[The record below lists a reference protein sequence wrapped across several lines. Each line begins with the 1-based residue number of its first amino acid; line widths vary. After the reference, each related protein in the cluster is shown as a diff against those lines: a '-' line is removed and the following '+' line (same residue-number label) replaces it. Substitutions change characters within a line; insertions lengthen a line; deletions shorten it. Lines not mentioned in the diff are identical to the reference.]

1 MAKFIRN
8 FMLALACMSMAAPA
22 AMADRHEGHRN
33 ARPTNTASQ
42 ARPNANRGGNSGRP
56 GLGNNGNNGNH
67 NGNNNRPG
75 GNNNRPSGNNN
86 RPGGNNNGNNHR
98 PNTGGG
104 NHNGNVKPGRPN
116 PGNHNNWNHGPA
128 TPPPQPPYRPGGHP
142 VGRPSAGRPISRPF
156 MRPMAR
162 PVPPPSWRARPG
174 LPVIGGILG
183 LNFGSALNVS
193 LSFLR
198 GNGYTVN
205 GYANDVVYL
214 RNVPV
219 LNYIWT
225 DGALY
230 YGTSGLDASSFYYTT
245 AVRDVTRYNSCYNV
259 LVNTY
264 GSPVSVVREGG
275 GVVSTWFGGN
285 NGYIT
290 LSFGSGQGGGFLT
303 TLTYGL

>member
-33 ARPTNTASQ
+33 ARPTNAATQ

-56 GLGNNGNNGNH
+56 GLGNHGNNGNH
-67 NGNNNRPG
+67 NGNN
-75 GNNNRPSGNNN
+75 
-86 RPGGNNNGNNHR
+86 HR
-98 PNTGGG
+98 PGG
-104 NHNGNVKPGRPN
+104 NHNGNNNNHGNVKPSRPN
-116 PGNHNNWNHGPA
+116 PGNHHNNNWHHGPA
-128 TPPPQPPYRPGGHP
+128 TPPPRPPYRPGGHP
-142 VGRPSAGRPISRPF
+142 VGRPHMGRPIPRPYP
-156 MRPMAR
+156 RPIAR

-183 LNFGSALNVS
+183 LNFGSTLNVS
-193 LSFLR
+193 LNFLN

-264 GSPVSVVREGG
+264 GAPVSVVREGG

-285 NGYIT
+285 NGYLT
-290 LSFGSGQGGGFLT
+290 LAFGSGQGGSFLT

>member
-1 MAKFIRN
+1 M
-8 FMLALACMSMAAPA
+8 
-22 AMADRHEGHRN
+22 
-33 ARPTNTASQ
+33 
-42 ARPNANRGGNSGRP
+42 
-56 GLGNNGNNGNH
+56 
-67 NGNNNRPG
+67 
-75 GNNNRPSGNNN
+75 
-86 RPGGNNNGNNHR
+86 
-98 PNTGGG
+98 
-104 NHNGNVKPGRPN
+104 
-116 PGNHNNWNHGPA
+116 
-128 TPPPQPPYRPGGHP
+128 
-142 VGRPSAGRPISRPF
+142 
-156 MRPMAR
+156 
-162 PVPPPSWRARPG
+162 
-174 LPVIGGILG
+174 IGGILG
-183 LNFGSALNVS
+183 LNFGSTLNVS
-193 LSFLR
+193 LNFLN

-264 GSPVSVVREGG
+264 GAPVSVVREGG

-290 LSFGSGQGGGFLT
+290 LSFGSGQGGSFLT